1 MTYNQFAGDFYV
13 EEVRDPEDTWTG
25 NYERL
30 IEVGNHLDNGNVP
43 YRMYYSKDDLRCR
56 LFLNRHHSNQ
66 VEREFLL
73 GLGFT
78 EVTSKADYEVSNGI
92 NARR

>member
-1 MTYNQFAGDFYV
+1 MTYNQFAGDFYI
-13 EEVRDPEDTWTG
+13 EDVRNPEDKWTC
-25 NYERL
+25 NEWL
-30 IEVGNHLDNGNVP
+30 IEVRKHLDNGNVP
-43 YRMYYSKDDLRCR
+43 YRMYYSKDDLRRR

-66 VEREFLL
+66 VDREFLL

-78 EVTSKADYEVSNGI
+78 EVTSRADYEVSNGI